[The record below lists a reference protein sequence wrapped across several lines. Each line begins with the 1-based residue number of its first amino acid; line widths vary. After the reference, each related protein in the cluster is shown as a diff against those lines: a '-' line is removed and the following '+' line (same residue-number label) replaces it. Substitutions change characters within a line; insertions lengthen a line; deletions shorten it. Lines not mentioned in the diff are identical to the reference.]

1 MSPELSIRWSDR
13 CSVQALVSHELRIRA
28 DLREEVEDFVNG
40 LGIIPPASFAA
51 DTVTLYRFAHQ
62 TWTGSWWRDMRCEHV
77 RSWRLP

>member
-1 MSPELSIRWSDR
+1 
-13 CSVQALVSHELRIRA
+13 
-28 DLREEVEDFVNG
+28 VNG

-62 TWTGSWWRDMRCEHV
+62 TWTGSWWRDMRWEHV